1 MQLYEKIEK
10 SLGLFF
16 ILAIIMGLLFSD
28 YSKTVGDYVMYLLM
42 IILFLIFLKI
52 DLKEILSHIRR
63 PVLLGYILLMNLAVL
78 PLLIY
83 LLSLPFEKDIII
95 GLLLLASLPTGTA
108 AAALTDII
116 KGRTSLTLLIAVLS
130 SFIVPLTLPSIFY
143 FLLGAKIE
151 LDYPGLFLT
160 TFWLVF
166 IPLVIAQLA
175 KQFFIKHIE
184 KSKKYYSSITVILAS
199 LIVLG
204 VIGKEAGYILSN
216 TSEILNILLIL
227 YMVFFVFQLAGYF
240 MVFWLK
246 KDEKIAV
253 SVSKTMMNPALGV
266 VLASTFF
273 SSKVALI
280 LILSEIPWSTILIFF
295 KLYKKYLP

>member
-1 MQLYEKIEK
+1 
-10 SLGLFF
+10 
-16 ILAIIMGLLFSD
+16 
-28 YSKTVGDYVMYLLM
+28 
-42 IILFLIFLKI
+42 
-52 DLKEILSHIRR
+52 
-63 PVLLGYILLMNLAVL
+63 
-78 PLLIY
+78 
-83 LLSLPFEKDIII
+83 
-95 GLLLLASLPTGTA
+95 
-108 AAALTDII
+108 
-116 KGRTSLTLLIAVLS
+116 
-130 SFIVPLTLPSIFY
+130 
-143 FLLGAKIE
+143 
-151 LDYPGLFLT
+151 
-160 TFWLVF
+160 
-166 IPLVIAQLA
+166 
-175 KQFFIKHIE
+175 